1 MMQMYQQFGDLSNV
15 WQANNVVQ
23 QSLVLPGPTNA
34 QLSTSGQFPSQAHG
48 QAQPLSQFQTPNA
61 SLAMPMG
68 PFQNMQPMNVAL
80 NGFGNLA
87 GKHVYYAEEESKAN
101 L

>member
-1 MMQMYQQFGDLSNV
+1 MMQMYQHFGDLSNV

-34 QLSTSGQFPSQAHG
+34 QLSASGQFPSQAHG
-48 QAQPLSQFQTPNA
+48 QAQLLTQFQAPNA
-61 SLAMPMG
+61 SLTMPMG
-68 PFQNMQPMNVAL
+68 PFQNMQPMNVAP
-80 NGFGNLA
+80 NGLGNFA
-87 GKHVYYAEEESKAN
+87 GKHVYYAQEESKAN